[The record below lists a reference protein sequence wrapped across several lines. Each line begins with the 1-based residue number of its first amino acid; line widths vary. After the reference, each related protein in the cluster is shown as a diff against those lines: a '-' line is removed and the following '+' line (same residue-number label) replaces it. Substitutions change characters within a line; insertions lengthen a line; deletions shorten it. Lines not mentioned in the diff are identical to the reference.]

1 MPIFIRHLA
10 VYIFVAILL
19 VYAWKDWFKSLCG
32 LILLTAV
39 MGRQDFPESIG
50 GIQGLN
56 LWNILFA
63 NVFLAWLTAPSH
75 PAAES

>member
-1 MPIFIRHLA
+1 MSIRTLTL
-10 VYIFVAILL
+10 YIVVAGLSI
-19 VYAWKDWFKSLCG
+19 YAWKDWFKSLCG

-39 MGRQDFPESIG
+39 MGRPDFPESIG